1 MKLFFGILII
11 VCMIGAAVS
20 IVRGVIAMLRQDH
33 SRLNS
38 EGVSESSAKQNQMMW
53 RRIQFQALAI
63 IFVVILLLVA
73 RSQTTG

>member
-11 VCMIGAAVS
+11 VCMVGAAVS

-33 SRLNS
+33 SKLNS

-53 RRIQFQALAI
+53 RRIQFQAGAI
-63 IFVVILLLVA
+63 VLVVVLLMLA
-73 RSQTTG
+73 RSQTG

>member
-11 VCMIGAAVS
+11 ICMIGAAVS

-33 SRLNS
+33 SKLNS

-53 RRIQFQALAI
+53 RRIQFQAGAI
-63 IFVVILLLVA
+63 VLVVVLLMLA
-73 RSQTTG
+73 RSQQG

>member
-33 SRLNS
+33 TRLNS
-38 EGVSESSAKQNQMMW
+38 EGVSESSARQNQMMW
-53 RRIQFQALAI
+53 RRIQFQAGA
-63 IFVVILLLVA
+63 ILLVVVMLMLA
-73 RSQTTG
+73 RSQTG